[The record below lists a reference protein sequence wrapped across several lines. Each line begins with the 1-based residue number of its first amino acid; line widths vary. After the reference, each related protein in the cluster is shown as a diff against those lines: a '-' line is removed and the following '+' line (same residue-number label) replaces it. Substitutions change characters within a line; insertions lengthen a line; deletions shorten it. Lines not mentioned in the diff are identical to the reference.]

1 MLSSPGLADVLVFWK
16 HASSIMKIVES
27 DDQPTDVSKAAKCI
41 RKEISNLV
49 LNKDEYEQRIDKVKD
64 KKCVS

>member
-1 MLSSPGLADVLVFWK
+1 
-16 HASSIMKIVES
+16 MKIVES
-27 DDQPTDVSKAAKCI
+27 DDQSTDVSKAAKCI